1 MSWNK
6 GLTKITSESV
16 LKISKTFRKK
26 HIDNFKNWRDK
37 MRKLGKIPNGYPEF
51 SRNEQLAEL
60 IGVVLGDG
68 NISRFPRTERIIIVG
83 NSNNPGFIFRY
94 SYIVE
99 KIFNKK
105 PVVSK
110 IRGANCIR
118 ISLYQKFISKRLGI
132 PTGDRKEIVYK
143 LPIWI
148 KNNKVFLISF
158 LKGLF
163 EAEASLSIHLKT
175 YTYNFQFS
183 NLNKSLLNVVKEGL
197 ISLGFNPEIRNI
209 SIRLRKKH
217 EVGLFKD
224 LIKFRDY
231 NAG

>member
-1 MSWNK
+1 MSWNR
-6 GLTKITSESV
+6 GLNKYTSESV
-16 LKISKTFRKK
+16 LKISRTFKEK
-26 HIDNFKNWRDK
+26 HIDNFKNWREK
-37 MRKLGKIPNGYPEF
+37 MRKLGKIPSGYPEF
-51 SRNEQLAEL
+51 PRNEQLAEL

-68 NISRFPRTERIIIVG
+68 NLSRFPRTERIIIVG
-83 NSNNPGFIFRY
+83 NSNNQGFTNRY
-94 SYIVE
+94 SSILE
-99 KIFNKK
+99 KFFLKK
-105 PVVSK
+105 PYVSK

-132 PTGDRKEIVYK
+132 PTGDRGKIVYK
-143 LPIWI
+143 LPVWI
-148 KNNKVFLISF
+148 KNNNVFLTSF

-163 EAEASLSIHLKT
+163 EAEGSLSIHLKT

-183 NLNKSLLNVVKEGL
+183 NLNKSLLSIVKEGL
-197 ISLGFNPEIRNI
+197 ISLGYNPEIRNI

-217 EVGLFKD
+217 EVFSFKN